1 MYVIPPDVIEA
12 GRWLAPPVIGGFI
25 GYLTNRIAIRMLF
38 RPLTAW
44 RILGFRVPL
53 TPGVIPSKRHDL
65 ACNMGDVVGN
75 HLLTDKELGKAIHD
89 PRFQEKLH
97 SIIQERLDN
106 FLSRDLGTLNEVLPE
121 KFRSYVSFGLVG
133 IAGKVKQE
141 IGRYFASEQFA
152 RSCSDAVSTQ
162 IERLML
168 QETRQ
173 LCSSEKFDKLE
184 KNLAEGI
191 EPMLSGPEIDD
202 YLIQI
207 IRKEIFQLLQSD
219 KKLGEIIPEKFKEK
233 ILSLAELQAPILL
246 QKLSEIV
253 DNEETADKIIDGVS
267 QAVEGFIDSLG
278 PMADMVRNFLPGDK
292 IREQVRNQFESR
304 KEHITRWLSGE
315 YISGQLIK
323 GIHQQI
329 EALFERSIVSLLS
342 EKNESDIESLCQF
355 LGKSAGRFLRERGGA
370 AAIAAHFAGSIR
382 ERIDKPGSSV
392 EDTLAEIGGTGTA
405 EDINHWLQNEVVSLA
420 QSEQGERVINSAV
433 DHFMTRL
440 PIAKIGRLDRW
451 LPPVVKQEIGG
462 TFQNGFSK
470 ILAQEIPSLVERL
483 NIRKIIIERLDS
495 LDLLHLEGLLLSI
508 MEEQFKYINIFGAL
522 LGFIIGCVNLLVLL

>member
-1 MYVIPPDVIEA
+1 
-12 GRWLAPPVIGGFI
+12 
-25 GYLTNRIAIRMLF
+25 MLF

-44 RILGFRVPL
+44 HILGVRVPL
-53 TPGVIPSKRHDL
+53 TPGIIPSKRHEL
-65 ACNMGDVVGN
+65 ASNMGDVVGN
-75 HLLTDKELGKAIHD
+75 HLLTDRELGKAIHD
-89 PRFQEKLH
+89 PGFQEKLH
-97 SIIQERLDN
+97 SIIQERLDT
-106 FLSRDLGTLNEVLPE
+106 FLSRDLGTLNEVFPE
-121 KFRSYVSFGLVG
+121 KFRSYISFGLVG

-141 IGRYFASEQFA
+141 IVRYLASEQFA
-152 RSCSDAVSTQ
+152 KSCSEVVSSQ

-168 QETRQ
+168 LETRQ
-173 LCSSEKFDKLE
+173 LCSSEKFDTLE
-184 KNLAEGI
+184 KNLANTI
-191 EPMLSGPEIDD
+191 ETILSGPEMDD

-219 KKLGEIIPEKFKEK
+219 KKLGEIIPEKLKEK
-233 ILSLAELQAPILL
+233 ILDLAELQAPILL
-246 QKLSEIV
+246 QKLCEIV
-253 DNEETADKIIDGVS
+253 DNEETASKIIDGVS

-304 KEHITRWLSGE
+304 KGHITRWLKGE

-355 LGKSAGRFLRERGGA
+355 LGKSAGAFLRERGGA
-370 AAIAAHFAGSIR
+370 ALIAAHFAESVR
-382 ERIDKPGSSV
+382 EKFVQPGSTIQK
-392 EDTLAEIGGTGTA
+392 TLAEIGGSSTA
-405 EDINHWLQNEVVSLA
+405 EDIDRWLQDEVVSLTR
-420 QSEQGERVINSAV
+420 SEQGERVINLAV
-433 DHFMTRL
+433 DHFIMRL
-440 PIAKIGRLDRW
+440 PLVKIGRLDRW
-451 LPPVVKQEIGG
+451 LPPVIKQEIGG

-483 NIRKIIIERLDS
+483 NIRKIITERLDS
-495 LDLLHLEGLLLSI
+495 LDLLHLEELLLSI